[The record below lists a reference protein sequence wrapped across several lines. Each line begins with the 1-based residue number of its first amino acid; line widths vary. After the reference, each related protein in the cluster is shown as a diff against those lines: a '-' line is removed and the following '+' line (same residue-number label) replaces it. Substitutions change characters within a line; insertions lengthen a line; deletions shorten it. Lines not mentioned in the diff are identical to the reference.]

1 MSPSET
7 APSTASGP
15 PGRVGYVLKMYPR
28 FSETFVVNE
37 ILAQEAAGT
46 EVDVFSLRPPAD
58 ARFHAALAEVRAGVT
73 WVPWS
78 SVRASEAWDRLGAAA
93 DQLPGLASAWPE
105 LLRHDVRDVLQA
117 VEVATAVRERGL
129 VHLHAHF
136 GSVATTVA
144 RLAARLARVG
154 YSFTAHAKDI
164 FHDSV
169 DEADLR
175 VKLRDALAVV
185 TVSDYNLEHLR
196 TRFGPAADRVV
207 RVYNGID
214 LTAFG
219 YREPAG
225 RPRHVVSVGRLV
237 EKKGLDDLIGAVALL
252 AADGDPVT
260 CDVIGS
266 GPLHDDLARQVE
278 QLGLTDRVRLLGAA
292 TQDEVR
298 EHVAGAAV
306 FAAPCVV
313 GTDGNRDGLPTVVL
327 EAMALGTAVVATPV
341 TGMPEAVVDGRTGRL
356 VPERAPAEL
365 AAAIRGLLDD
375 EAARADLARAARA
388 LVEQRFDRDVQAQGM
403 RAVFARAGSEP
414 VRPTG
419 DAAAESVGA
428 VANPAVANPAVG
440 AAGAEGARRRE
451 VVPA

>member
-7 APSTASGP
+7 TPPQGRV

-37 ILAQEAAGT
+37 VLAQEAAGT
-46 EVDVFSLRPPAD
+46 QVDIFSLRPPVD
-58 ARFHAALAEVRAGVT
+58 ARFHAALAEVRAEVT
-73 WVPWS
+73 WVPS
-78 SVRASEAWDRLGAAA
+78 ASVRSGEAWDSLGAAA
-93 DQLPGLASAWPE
+93 DRLPGLLGAWPE
-105 LLRHDVRDVLQA
+105 LLRHDLRDVLQA

-144 RLAARLARVG
+144 RLAARLAQVS

-164 FHDSV
+164 FHSSV
-169 DEADLR
+169 HDDDLR
-175 VKLRDALAVV
+175 DKLTDALAVV
-185 TVSDYNLEHLR
+185 TVSQYNLEHLQA
-196 TRFGPAADRVV
+196 RFGAAADRVV

-214 LTAFG
+214 LAAFA

-237 EKKGLDDLIGAVALL
+237 EKKGLEDLLSAVALL

-260 CDVIGS
+260 CDVVGS
-266 GPLHDDLARQVE
+266 GPLHAELARQVE
-278 QLGLTDRVRLLGAA
+278 DLGLGGRVRLLGAC

-313 GTDGNRDGLPTVVL
+313 GADGNRDGLPTVVL

-341 TGMPEAVVDGRTGRL
+341 TGMPEAVVDGTTGVL
-356 VPERAPAEL
+356 VPEHAPAEL
-365 AAAIRGLLDD
+365 AASIRRLLDD
-375 EAARADLARAARA
+375 EPARVRLATAART
-388 LVEQRFDRDVQAQGM
+388 LVQERFDRDGQAQAM
-403 RAVFARAGSEP
+403 RAVFARAG
-414 VRPTG
+414 
-419 DAAAESVGA
+419 AGA
-428 VANPAVANPAVG
+428 DV
-440 AAGAEGARRRE
+440 AAGPAGPAARPRQ